1 MIAFYS
7 FQHEDTLKKLPT
19 SAASTRAGPSVF
31 KTPKN
36 QSLSLKSPSTSATR
50 RSTRR
55 TSPLCKCGRRTK
67 YCTVQKPGPNEG
79 RSFYACPKGKQSGCK
94 YFAWEDVAADNGASP
109 VMTRTR
115 LRVRATNAP
124 SVNVDTITEEES
136 LTLGRGKAGKGESS
150 LQHNSTTSTSNSMP
164 LVAEPPM
171 LNPITKSASKPKK
184 QYFGNVRIFNAPKC
198 LR

>member
-1 MIAFYS
+1 MIAFYF

-36 QSLSLKSPSTSATR
+36 QSLSLKSSSTSATR

-67 YCTVQKPGPNEG
+67 YCTVQSPGPNEG

-94 YFAWEDVAADNGASP
+94 YFTWEDKAADNGASP

-115 LRVRATNAP
+115 LRVRATNT
-124 SVNVDTITEEES
+124 SGVNVDTITEEES
-136 LTLGRGKAGKGESS
+136 LTLGRGNCGKGESS
-150 LQHNSTTSTSNSMP
+150 RQHNYAASTLNP
-164 LVAEPPM
+164 VPVVAEAPM
-171 LNPITKSASKPKK
+171 PNPITKSASKPKK

>member
-1 MIAFYS
+1 M
-7 FQHEDTLKKLPT
+7 PT
-19 SAASTRAGPSVF
+19 SAASTRAAPSVF

-36 QSLSLKSPSTSATR
+36 QSLKSPSTSSTR

-67 YCTVQKPGPNEG
+67 HCTVRTPGPNEG

-94 YFAWEDVAADNGASP
+94 YFEWEKAAADNGASP

-115 LRVRATNAP
+115 LRVRPTNAT
-124 SVNVDTITEEES
+124 SVTITEEES
-136 LTLGRGKAGKGESS
+136 LTLGRVKCRAGESS
-150 LQHNSTTSTSNSMP
+150 LQHNSTATTNNP
-164 LVAEPPM
+164 VPVVAEAPM